1 MDESKNR
8 QPVASG
14 DKKRNGDADRDQ
26 IRQPGSMCGNLTHHP
41 VYPIDVEHCLKA
53 KQAGQMPQPRSQ
65 NAESLPTKPTFSYFN
80 STFASRQSPA
90 VKYIISR
97 SKVIATH
104 INSRYPLPKSL
115 PSGEGLTFT
124 ASSEEEWCFANA
136 KLGYLIL

>member
-53 KQAGQMPQPRSQ
+53 KQAGQMPRPDRKMQNRSQ
-65 NAESLPTKPTFSYFN
+65 QNQLSHT
-80 STFASRQSPA
+80 
-90 VKYIISR
+90 
-97 SKVIATH
+97 
-104 INSRYPLPKSL
+104 
-115 PSGEGLTFT
+115 LTQLSQVGNHLLLNT
-124 ASSEEEWCFANA
+124 LSHVRR
-136 KLGYLIL
+136 